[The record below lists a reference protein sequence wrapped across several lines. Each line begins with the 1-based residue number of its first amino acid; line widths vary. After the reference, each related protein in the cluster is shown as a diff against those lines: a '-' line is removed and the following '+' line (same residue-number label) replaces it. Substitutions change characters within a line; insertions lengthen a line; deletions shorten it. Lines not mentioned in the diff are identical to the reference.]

1 MLIFARPETRI
12 IILTQRHPHN
22 WGGMIGPLREIGL
35 DPCMIMSATGDSVL
49 KHYRY
54 EIDIDGL
61 AAFLQSQ

>member
-1 MLIFARPETRI
+1 
-12 IILTQRHPHN
+12 
-22 WGGMIGPLREIGL
+22 
-35 DPCMIMSATGDSVL
+35 MIMSATGDSVL